1 MLNKIKVLLIEDNI
15 DTAHVEKEMLD
26 NYKSINYDITHV
38 ISLKDSLK
46 IIGKKFF
53 DVILL
58 DLMLPNGSGLE
69 VFNAIHNKC
78 AAVPIV
84 IVSGYEDHSINAV
97 KAGAQDYLIK
107 PVTTE
112 QLVTSINYAIER
124 KKIEKECK
132 EDYKN
137 LLSIFDNMEEMIYV
151 SDIDNYEIVYMNE
164 SIKKIFGCSLG
175 ERCYTTFEENDFPC
189 VDCHS
194 DKIFGDNI
202 GKTFTYEI
210 KSGKNNRWYK
220 STIRAIKWPDGRIL
234 RYTISTDITEYKNKE
249 EKISNFLEQ
258 KMNKFTSKV
267 TKSSKHYQEQIKR
280 LEQITS
286 NLTIDGAI

>member
-1 MLNKIKVLLIEDNI
+1 MLNKIKVLLIEDDI

-26 NYKSINYDITHV
+26 NYKSINYDIIHV

-78 AAVPIV
+78 NDIPIV
-84 IVSGYEDHSINAV
+84 IVSGYEQHSIEAV
-97 KAGAQDYLIK
+97 KNGAQDYLIK
-107 PVTTE
+107 PIGIN

-124 KKIEKECK
+124 KKIEEECK

-137 LLSIFDNMEEMIYV
+137 LLSIFDNMDEMIYI
-151 SDIDNYEIVYMNE
+151 SEPYTHEILYMND
-164 SIKKIFGCSLG
+164 SIKKIFGCSIG
-175 ERCYTTFEENDFPC
+175 EKCYTTFEENDFPC

-194 DKIFGDNI
+194 DEIFGDNI
-202 GKTFTYEI
+202 GKTFVYEI

-234 RYTISTDITEYKNKE
+234 RYTISTDITEHKIKE
-249 EKISNFLEQ
+249 ERLSNFLEQ
-258 KMNKFTSKV
+258 NINKFNNKV
-267 TKSSKHYQEQIKR
+267 INSSKHYQEQIKR

-286 NLTIDGAI
+286 NLTVDGVL